1 MAAPQIIKIIKN
13 NSPNPITVVGK
24 TLQPNESY
32 QLSKFEWISY
42 SANQLVR
49 DEVTSGNLIVND
61 GTTDLS
67 PSDGI
72 NLLDRFQ
79 PDFNEIPPAKF
90 YAQFQIID
98 DLNFDEYI
106 YSFFDNTGG
115 PQERSGDRSNGYEFR
130 GSSPI
135 ICPFDGTVKKGVFAI
150 KGVAVSTGN
159 TAATVTVNLELW
171 KVGFQGE
178 GTKLGD
184 INIDID
190 SSQNTIGNFWN
201 SSIDTDFTGSNSY
214 NIDVTEGDLL
224 AVKFIRVQ
232 NNSNAV
238 EIKNLTVALEIEESK

>member
-1 MAAPQIIKIIKN
+1 MSYRFKGPKIILN
-13 NSPNPITVVGK
+13 TEELCVTPK
-24 TLQPNESY
+24 TLPSNPDDGCMMVDATDNKLKVWNGSR
-32 QLSKFEWISY
+32 WIVLGDAVNIVFDNSTNGFI
-42 SANQLVR
+42 SDNVQGAIE
-49 DEVTSGNLIVND
+49 EV
-61 GTTDLS
+61 
-67 PSDGI
+67 
-72 NLLDRFQ
+72 LDKVK
-79 PDFNEIPPAKF
+79 PKF

-159 TAATVTVNLELW
+159 VAATVTVNLELW

-238 EIKNLTVALEIEESK
+238 EIKNLTVALEIEES